1 MFMALEVR
9 VNEKCRTAIK
19 NSIKNSIQSSITL
32 DFSWVLYGVT
42 FMFTDDVYIVYSFLV
57 NVWTANT
64 LT

>member
-19 NSIKNSIQSSITL
+19 NSIKSSIQ
-32 DFSWVLYGVT
+32 FFLYGVS
-42 FMFTDDVYIVYSFLV
+42 FMFTDDFYIVYSFLV
-57 NVWTANT
+57 NVWTANI